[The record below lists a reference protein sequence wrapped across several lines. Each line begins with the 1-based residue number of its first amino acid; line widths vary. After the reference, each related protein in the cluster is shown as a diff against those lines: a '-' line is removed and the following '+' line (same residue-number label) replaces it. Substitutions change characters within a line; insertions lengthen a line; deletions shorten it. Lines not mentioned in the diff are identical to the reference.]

1 MTRDDIQDEIDKD
14 PFMPFR
20 LQLVSGNSVDVRISD
35 GAVVLRAAVC
45 VMHQRRNPGDDPGYD
60 LISIR
65 NIERLEQLDG
75 L

>member
-1 MTRDDIQDEIDKD
+1 MTRDDIQAEIDKD

-20 LQLVSGNSVDVRISD
+20 LHLVSGNSVDVRIAD
-35 GAVVLRAAVC
+35 GAFVLRSAVC
-45 VMHQRRNPGDDPGYD
+45 VMHQRRNPNDEPGYD
-60 LISIR
+60 LVSIR

>member
-1 MTRDDIQDEIDKD
+1 MTRDDIQAEIDKD

-20 LQLVSGNSVDVRISD
+20 LHLVSGNSVDVRISD
-35 GAVVLRAAVC
+35 GAFVLRAAVC
-45 VMHQRRNPGDDPGYD
+45 VLHQRLNPSDEPGYD

-65 NIERLEQLDG
+65 NIERLEQVDG